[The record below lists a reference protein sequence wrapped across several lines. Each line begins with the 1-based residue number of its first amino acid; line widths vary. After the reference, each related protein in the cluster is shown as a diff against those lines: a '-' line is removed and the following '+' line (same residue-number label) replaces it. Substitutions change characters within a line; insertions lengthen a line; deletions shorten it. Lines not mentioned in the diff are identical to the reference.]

1 LPVRFLILVLSG
13 WLFFQSAQ
21 AHAWWNGD
29 WSYRKKVMFNTTA
42 AGADVKASSG
52 DAVVLVRLHTG
63 NMAFVDLK
71 EDGGDLR
78 FVSSDD
84 KLPLKHH
91 IEFFDAIN
99 EIALVWVQVPNIG
112 GGIDTEHIWMYFGNS
127 NAAPAEDAKGSYDP
141 SYGAVFHFN
150 GKDSAPA
157 ADVTANAASATLSG
171 VQYIPDGV
179 VGPAARFN
187 GASRMTIPS
196 APVLNT
202 AAGGGFAFSAW
213 VRGSGTLLE
222 RKDTAN
228 GLTVSVQAGR
238 LIASTAAGETVQS
251 STALQPDKWHHI
263 GVTLADKLILYQDGV
278 ETGSVPI
285 SGTAKALSGELV
297 VGSGL
302 SGDLDEVQFAP
313 VVRSADWF
321 KLAAAS
327 QGAEAKLVTYGED
340 EQAGGSGSS
349 YFTIL
354 LGAVTLDG
362 WIVIGILAVMAVVS
376 AVVMVGKAVF
386 VSRVEKAN
394 LIFIEMFRKVGTDV
408 LALERKASTSG
419 KQAGAT
425 LRDSSLHRLYQLGV
439 QELRARFDKHTGS
452 DADLNLKPQAIDAIR
467 ATLDAGMVRENQRLN
482 SQMVLLTI
490 AISGGPFLGLLGTV
504 VGVMIT
510 FAAIAA
516 AGDVNVNSIA
526 PGIAAALVATVAGL
540 VVAIPALFGYNYLA
554 SKTKSISADMQVFGD
569 EFVTKLAENYSG

>member
-1 LPVRFLILVLSG
+1 VRILALALLGWFFL
-13 WLFFQSAQ
+13 QPAQ
-21 AHAWWNGD
+21 ALAWWNGD
-29 WSYRKKVMFNTTA
+29 WSYRKKVMFNTA
-42 AGADVKASSG
+42 PAGADVKAALG
-52 DAVVLVRLHTG
+52 NAVVLVRLHTG

-127 NAAPAEDAKGSYDP
+127 NAAPAEDAKGTYDP

-150 GKDSAPA
+150 GQDSAPA

-171 VQYIPDGV
+171 VQYIPDGAA
-179 VGPAARFN
+179 GAAARFN
-187 GASRMTIPS
+187 GASRMTIPP

-202 AAGGGFAFSAW
+202 AAGGGFSFSAW
-213 VRGSGTLLE
+213 VRGSGTLLQ
-222 RKDTAN
+222 RNDAAS
-228 GLTVSVQAGR
+228 GLSIAIEAGR
-238 LIASTAAGETVQS
+238 LIARTAAGETAQS
-251 STALQPDKWHHI
+251 STSLQPDKWHHV
-263 GVTLADKLILYQDGV
+263 GVTLADKLTLYQDGV
-278 ETGSVPI
+278 ETGSVPVP
-285 SGTAKALSGELV
+285 GTTRALSGELV
-297 VGSGL
+297 VGAGL
-302 SGDLDEVQFAP
+302 TGDLDEVQFAP

-376 AVVMVGKAVF
+376 AVVMVGKTLF
-386 VSRVEKAN
+386 VARVEKAN
-394 LIFIEMFRKVGTDV
+394 LVFIEMFRKVGTDV
-408 LALERKASTSG
+408 LALERKASTG
-419 KQAGAT
+419 KQAGEK

>member
-1 LPVRFLILVLSG
+1 MRFLILALSG

-21 AHAWWNGD
+21 AHAWWNAD
-29 WSYRKKVMFNTTA
+29 WSYRKKVNFNTTP
-42 AGADVKASSG
+42 AGADVQAPQAN
-52 DAVVLVRLHTG
+52 AVVLVRLHTG

-78 FVSSDD
+78 FLSADD

-99 EIALVWVQVPNIG
+99 EIALVWVQVPALAG
-112 GGIDTEHIWMYFGNS
+112 GADNEHIWMYFGNADA
-127 NAAPAEDAKGSYDP
+127 NPAEDSKGTYDP
-141 SYGAVFHFN
+141 SFGAVFHFN

-157 ADVTANAASATLSG
+157 ADVTSNAASATLSG
-171 VQYIPDGV
+171 VQYITDGA
-179 VGPAARFN
+179 VGQAARFN
-187 GASRMTIPS
+187 GASRMTIPP
-196 APVLNT
+196 APVLQT
-202 AAGGGFAFSAW
+202 AAGGGFTFSAW
-213 VRGSGTLLE
+213 VRGSGSLLE

-228 GLTVSVQAGR
+228 GLTIAIESGR
-238 LIASTAAGETVQS
+238 LVARTAGGETAQS
-251 STALQPDKWHHI
+251 SATLPADSWHHV
-263 GVTLADKLILYQDGV
+263 GVTLSDKLSLFQDGV
-278 ETGSVPI
+278 ETGSVPV
-285 SGTAKALSGELV
+285 SSTARALSGELV
-297 VGSGL
+297 VGSGF

-321 KLAAAS
+321 KFASAS
-327 QGAEAKLVTYGED
+327 QGAESKLLTYGED
-340 EQAGGSGSS
+340 EQTGSS
-349 YFTIL
+349 GTSYFSIL

-362 WIVIGILAVMAVVS
+362 WIVIGILGVMALVS
-376 AVVMVGKAVF
+376 VVVMVGKALF
-386 VSRVEKAN
+386 VVRAERANRV
-394 LIFIEMFRKVGTDV
+394 FIERFQKVGSDV
-408 LALERKASTSG
+408 LALDRANPARG
-419 KQAGAT
+419 KKTDTG
-425 LRDSSLHRLYQLGV
+425 LGDSSLYRLYQLGV
-439 QELRARFDKHTGS
+439 QELRSRFDKHTGS

-467 ATLDAGMVRENQRLN
+467 ATLDSGMVRENQRLN

-554 SKTKSISADMQVFGD
+554 SKTKSISADMQVFAD